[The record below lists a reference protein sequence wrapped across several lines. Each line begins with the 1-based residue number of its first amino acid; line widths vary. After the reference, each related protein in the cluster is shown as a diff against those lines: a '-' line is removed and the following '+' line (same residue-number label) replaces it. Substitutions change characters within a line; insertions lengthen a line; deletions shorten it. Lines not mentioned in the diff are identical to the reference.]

1 MVLPC
6 CNTNKTDD
14 RLSSPV
20 QIHWWSVT
28 DTFTT
33 TNRSSTTND
42 QSTSTMNRS
51 TKTKT
56 RPTKKRITPLQC
68 STRNQTKPRR
78 SKRAKTVVNHQQST
92 EEDRQCLG
100 DDLATMCRTKCT
112 SCSQTFQHHRDWVHA
127 KWSMI
132 QGKGVFA
139 KQTIPPNTFLVKYMG
154 TEVTSVRPTQ
164 RYVIRLRNKY
174 LDAEGLRGIHKYVNH
189 CCDGNKFTYQRSAR
203 LHLWCDEKGIEHISI
218 VTNRQVEK
226 GEEIFVHYGS
236 DYLIQDCCCPN
247 CKVVDNCS

>member
-1 MVLPC
+1 
-6 CNTNKTDD
+6 
-14 RLSSPV
+14 
-20 QIHWWSVT
+20 
-28 DTFTT
+28 
-33 TNRSSTTND
+33 
-42 QSTSTMNRS
+42 MNRS